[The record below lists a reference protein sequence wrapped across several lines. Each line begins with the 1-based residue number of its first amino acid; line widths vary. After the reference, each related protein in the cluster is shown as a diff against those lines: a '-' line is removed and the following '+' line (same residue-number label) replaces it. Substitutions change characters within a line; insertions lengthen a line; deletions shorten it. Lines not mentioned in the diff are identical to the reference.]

1 MKGLFL
7 EPELKFDLTFIL
19 GGVQPIFVMLTEME
33 RKYLWSKA
41 EFLFPTCPL
50 SFFPLLPHI
59 VTSLSTLKLIFV
71 LNNICPQKFSHFK
84 ANMRK
89 TVYQDKGILK
99 EPPLTLPS
107 PLPPLH
113 YSSQNAPP
121 NPLPS
126 HQLLNLHKIDFKF
139 PFQPQKLDWQN
150 YC

>member
-1 MKGLFL
+1 M

-33 RKYLWSKA
+33 RKYLWSFCSQLA
-41 EFLFPTCPL
+41 PFPSSPSSSHCHISVNFKTHFCIEQYLPSEVF
-50 SFFPLLPHI
+50 SFQSEHAQN
-59 VTSLSTLKLIFV
+59 SLSRQRYSEGT
-71 LNNICPQKFSHFK
+71 
-84 ANMRK
+84 
-89 TVYQDKGILK
+89 
-99 EPPLTLPS
+99 PS
-107 PLPPLH
+107 YPFIPLPPLH